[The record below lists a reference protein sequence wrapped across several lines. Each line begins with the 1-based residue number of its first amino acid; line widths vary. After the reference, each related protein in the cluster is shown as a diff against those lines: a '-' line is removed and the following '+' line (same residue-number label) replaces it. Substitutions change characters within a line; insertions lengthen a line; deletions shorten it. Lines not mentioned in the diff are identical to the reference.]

1 MTKQKRGYSRE
12 FTPHGNTG
20 TRRRYL
26 LDAIPAG
33 LWAASTAKAKRDGIS
48 MRALLL
54 HLLTRW
60 LAGEILVALPA
71 PVDDVEAAS

>member
-1 MTKQKRGYSRE
+1 MTTKPKRGYSRE

-20 TRRRYL
+20 ARRRYL

-60 LAGEILVALPA
+60 LAGEIVVA
-71 PVDDVEAAS
+71 PVEAVDEAAS